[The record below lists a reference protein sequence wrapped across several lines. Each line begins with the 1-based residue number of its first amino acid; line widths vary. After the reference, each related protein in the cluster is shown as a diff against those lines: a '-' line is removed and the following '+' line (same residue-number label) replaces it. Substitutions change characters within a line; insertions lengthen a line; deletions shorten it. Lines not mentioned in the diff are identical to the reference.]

1 VEHHAQLRATT
12 MGLRT
17 VQFLAVIF
25 TALAL
30 VPGGAHFFVLLNKIE
45 LDQAQYFTVQSI
57 YRGWALFGI
66 VLFGALFLNLAM
78 AVMLRDQRTAFWF
91 AVAGFIG
98 LAINLAIFFIW
109 TYPANVATDNWT
121 TVPENWQALRAQW
134 EYSHAVNALVM
145 FASFCMVTLSVLT
158 TRR

>member
-1 VEHHAQLRATT
+1 

-30 VPGGAHFFVLLNKIE
+30 VPGGAHFFVLLNKID
-45 LDQAQYFTVQSI
+45 LDQAQYFSVQSI
-57 YRGWALFGI
+57 YRGWALFGV

-78 AVMLRDQRTAFWF
+78 AMMLRDQRTAFWF
-91 AVAGFIG
+91 AVAAFIG
-98 LAINLAIFFIW
+98 LATNLAIFFIW
-109 TYPANVATDNWT
+109 TYPANVATNNWT

-134 EYSHAVNALVM
+134 EYSHAANALVM
-145 FASFCMVTLSVLT
+145 FASFCLVTLSVLT